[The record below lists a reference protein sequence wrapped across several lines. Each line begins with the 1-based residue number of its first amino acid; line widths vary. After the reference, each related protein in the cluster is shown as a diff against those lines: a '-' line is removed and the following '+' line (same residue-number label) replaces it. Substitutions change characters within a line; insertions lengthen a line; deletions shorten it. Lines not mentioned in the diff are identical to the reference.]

1 MRKIGLL
8 GATGYTGRLT
18 ATEFALREIPV
29 RLGGR
34 SADRLAQV
42 DAADGA
48 ERVVVDTND
57 RAALDRY
64 LAGLDLVVSTVG
76 PFELLGRPVV
86 DAAVAAGVHY
96 IDSTGEPD
104 FMTWS
109 YQTHSSAI
117 TAVVPA
123 CGYDYVPSDCA
134 ARIAAAALDGPA
146 ERIDI
151 GYSMSGMKPTRGT
164 ARSALGAVLATPNP
178 QIKRST
184 IGDRPALQVPLGDLL
199 TTGRWAGDATVTA
212 NVAVSKAARAVVPVM
227 GPATGPLMKLS
238 APLLRRLVER
248 MPEGPTDEMRANAR
262 ASVSA
267 TATRGNQSAT
277 VTVNVNDVYAFTALS
292 LVEFATCRR
301 QGPDVTCRGS
311 GPDPDARRTVRPA
324 AVLAPLAPRSS
335 TQASAGEVGMSPPS
349 DSRGTLCA
357 TSRSRRGARR
367 SVRR

>member
-18 ATEFALREIPV
+18 ATEFAVREMPI

-34 SADRLAQV
+34 SADRLARV

-48 ERVVVDTND
+48 ERVVVDTTD
-57 RAALDRY
+57 HAALEGFMT
-64 LAGLDLVVSTVG
+64 GLDLVISTVG

-104 FMTWS
+104 FMTWA
-109 YQTHSSAI
+109 YETHSGAV

-134 ARIAAAALDGPA
+134 ARLAADAITGTP

-151 GYSMSGMKPTRGT
+151 GYSVKGMKPTRGT
-164 ARSALGAVLATPNP
+164 ARSALGAVLATGNP

-184 IGDRPALQVPLGDLL
+184 IGGQPALQVPLGDLL
-199 TTGRWAGDATVTA
+199 TTGRWAGEATVTA
-212 NVAVSKAARAVVPVM
+212 NVTVSKLARTVVPVM
-227 GPATGPLMKLS
+227 GPATGPMMKLG

-248 MPEGPTDEMRANAR
+248 MPEGPTDDMRASAR

-267 TATRGNQSAT
+267 TATRGSQSAT
-277 VTVNVNDVYAFTALS
+277 VTVDVNDVYAFTALS
-292 LVEFATCRR
+292 LVEFALRVDGK
-301 QGPDVTCRGS
+301 GP
-311 GPDPDARRTVRPA
+311 
-324 AVLAPLAPRSS
+324 
-335 TQASAGEVGMSPPS
+335 MSPAEAV
-349 DSRGTLCA
+349 DSAEMLDALTGPLLAWRH
-357 TSRSRRGARR
+357 
-367 SVRR
+367 

>member
-34 SADRLAQV
+34 SADRLSRV

-48 ERVVVDTND
+48 ERVVVDTTD
-57 RAALDRY
+57 RAALDRFM
-64 LAGLDLVVSTVG
+64 AGLDLVVSTVG

-104 FMTWS
+104 FMTWA
-109 YQTHSSAI
+109 YETHSSAV

-134 ARIAAAALDGPA
+134 ASVAASMLDGKP

-151 GYSMSGMKPTRGT
+151 GYSLKGMKPTRGT
-164 ARSALGAVLATPNP
+164 ARSALGAVLAQGNP
-178 QIKRST
+178 QIRRST
-184 IGDRPALQVPLGDLL
+184 VNGRPALQVPLGDVL

-212 NVAVSKAARAVVPVM
+212 NVTVSKAARAIAPVM
-227 GPATGPLMKLS
+227 GPATGPMLKLS

-248 MPEGPTDEMRANAR
+248 MPEGPTDEMRASAK
-262 ASVSA
+262 ATVSA
-267 TATRGNQSAT
+267 TATRGSQTAT
-277 VTVNVNDVYAFTALS
+277 VSVDVNDVYAFTALA
-292 LVEFATCRR
+292 LVEFALKVDGK
-301 QGPDVTCRGS
+301 GPLSPAESVDSAQMLDALT
-311 GPDPDARRTVRPA
+311 GP
-324 AVLAPLAPRSS
+324 LLSW
-335 TQASAGEVGMSPPS
+335 
-349 DSRGTLCA
+349 
-357 TSRSRRGARR
+357 RR
-367 SVRR
+367 S